1 MDLILLVS
9 ILTVVFVLVLLWAKT
24 DEVARR
30 QERADEHAVVL
41 EARLEKLQRT
51 VAKLASAPATAVVQ
65 AREAATPVV
74 APAAAPVMPA
84 AAPARPA
91 AAASGPEVAPRWSA
105 PPPPARR
112 EWVTR
117 EEILERPA
125 YGPVTW
131 IEPTP
136 GPRGPGLVERI
147 LRQLDLTPSTP
158 DGGWSRGTLEAWLE
172 GRMLAVVGGIALL
185 LGAIF
190 FLSLAFSRGWITE
203 PLRVLIGLVAGAGL
217 LVLGE
222 LSFTRLRG
230 ALGHVLVAVG
240 LAIISLALLAATRL
254 YHVVPV
260 EWGLLGAFVAAAAAA
275 AIAVR
280 HDSQVVAAFG
290 LTAVLASP
298 PILGASPTLVTLLFV
313 ASALVGT
320 TGVAIFRTWVWLPPL
335 AFVLAGPQLA
345 SYVTGGPP
353 AAEGLV
359 AVAGFWLVN
368 VVAAGGEEV
377 RHSTD
382 RLRTTT
388 VTLLLADAAFTL
400 WAGFAILSGPQEA
413 WRGTFLAV
421 MAVAHLALG
430 LAFLLRNG
438 DRHAFGLVVAATG
451 VAALTMAFPI
461 QFGGPPVP
469 IAWTAEAVALAW
481 VAVIRRHPYSAAV
494 SVLLA
499 VLAVEHLVSIEYGPA
514 ELVAGFSRSI
524 PFVGPEGMTF
534 GFMLAA
540 LAVTGLIVRIA
551 WVRAGLV
558 AVGGMVAIYVF
569 PFELSGPALVAGW
582 ATLAVAGLVAYARV
596 VMPRSD
602 ADFRDDRVLALGLPG
617 WMVAP
622 IAGAVSALSR
632 VVRPSFVTA
641 AVMAG
646 VGAIAH
652 LVVFDY
658 PALSIYA
665 GTPEDIPF
673 VGLPGLA
680 FGTVLGAIAATGL
693 CVSISWVR
701 IGLAALGGL
710 VALYVFPFELSGPA
724 LVAGWAVLAT
734 VAFGVEAHV
743 IERRI
748 GPTLG
753 GGGLVRG
760 MRPAVR
766 VVGGLAGI
774 AALTHLVVLDFPIDQ
789 LGRRI
794 LSSTPYAGPEGLSL
808 AVALAALAAVGW
820 VMGARWVRLGVGG
833 IGLALLVFT
842 VTYEVGLPNVAVAWS
857 LLALAS
863 VAVVRRVAPVRPL
876 PGLRDPLVEATAE
889 RLPFVA
895 AGLALLF
902 LGVQS
907 LWLAD
912 PLSFGR
918 FVTGALQ
925 LDRTPFADQRTYVL
939 AILAATIALSGWAW
953 RGIMPG
959 LRGGVTALVVVAW
972 LLPFEI
978 RPGYAVAGWSALA
991 LAGFW
996 ALRIFPGERLLLGAT
1011 SCALAGFGAVVALA
1025 VVAPPDR
1032 LVVDSATTVL
1042 GWPLLTDATVA
1053 LAALAVA
1060 AGAGAFL
1067 HRDER
1072 LSLPALAGAGVALV
1086 YLLSVAV
1093 VDQFQLQVA
1102 SRPLEE
1108 LQKEAQ
1114 VGLSALWS
1122 IVGAA
1127 AFATG
1132 LVARRPPIRLFGLAL
1147 LGLATAKVFLVDL
1160 AALDVAYRVLSL
1172 VALGVLLLVSAAVY
1186 ARMQRPR
1193 GPVVPRHI

>member
-1 MDLILLVS
+1 MDLMLLIIV
-9 ILTVVFVLVLLWAKT
+9 LAVVFVLVLLWVKT
-24 DEVARR
+24 DELSRR
-30 QERADEHAVVL
+30 QERADEHAHEL
-41 EARLEKLQRT
+41 QAGIERLQRK
-51 VAKLASAPATAVVQ
+51 VAKLAAAPATAVVQ
-65 AREAATPVV
+65 AAPPPTVTPV
-74 APAAAPVMPA
+74 A
-84 AAPARPA
+84 A
-91 AAASGPEVAPRWSA
+91 AAASVRPAAPASGPAIPSQRSA

-112 EWVTR
+112 EWVAR
-117 EEILERPA
+117 EEITDPAA
-125 YGPVTW
+125 YGPATW
-131 IEPTP
+131 VVPTP
-136 GPRGPGLVERI
+136 GPRGPGLVERV
-147 LRQLDLTPSTP
+147 LRQLDLTPPTA
-158 DGGWSRGTLEAWLE
+158 DGGWSRTTFEAWLE

-203 PLRVLIGLVAGAGL
+203 PLRVLIGLVAGAAL

-260 EWGLLGAFVAAAAAA
+260 EWGLLGAFVAAVAAA

-313 ASALVGT
+313 AATLVGT
-320 TGVAIFRTWVWLPPL
+320 TGVSLFRTWVWLPPL

-353 AAEGLV
+353 VTEGLV
-359 AVAGFWLVN
+359 AIAAFWLVN
-368 VVAAGGEEV
+368 VVAAGGEEA
-377 RHSTD
+377 RHSSD

-388 VTLLLADAAFTL
+388 VTLLLADAAFTM
-400 WAGFAILSGPQEA
+400 WGGFAILSGPQEA

-421 MAVAHLALG
+421 MAAAHLALG
-430 LAFLLRNG
+430 LGFLVRNG
-438 DRHAFGLVVAATG
+438 DRHPFGLVVAATG
-451 VAALTMAFPI
+451 VAALTMAVPI

-499 VLAVEHLVSIEYGPA
+499 ILAVGHLVSIEYGPA
-514 ELVAGFSRSI
+514 DLVAGFARSI

-551 WVRAGLV
+551 WVRAGFAV
-558 AVGGMVAIYVF
+558 VGGLVAIYVF

-582 ATLAVAGLVAYARV
+582 AALAVAGLVAYARV
-596 VMPRSD
+596 VTPRIG
-602 ADFRDDRVLALGLPG
+602 ADFREGRVATLGLPEL
-617 WMVAP
+617 MVAP
-622 IAGAVSALSR
+622 VAATVSALGR
-632 VVRPSFVTA
+632 LVRPSFVTTA
-641 AVMAG
+641 ALAG

-658 PALSIYA
+658 PALSIYV
-665 GTPEDIPF
+665 GTPHDIPF
-673 VGLPGLA
+673 DGLPGLA
-680 FGTVLGAIAATGL
+680 FAIVLGAIVATGL
-693 CVSISWVR
+693 LVPIAWGRV
-701 IGLAALGGL
+701 GLAALGGL
-710 VALYVFPFELSGPA
+710 VTMYVFPFELSGPA
-724 LVAGWAVLAT
+724 LVAGWAALAT
-734 VAFGVEAHV
+734 AALGVEARV

-748 GPTLG
+748 GPVFG
-753 GGGLVRG
+753 GGTLVRA

-766 VVGGLAGI
+766 AVGGLAGI
-774 AALTHLVVLDFPIDQ
+774 AALAHLVVLDFPIYL

-808 AVALAALAAVGW
+808 AVALVALAAAGW
-820 VMGARWVRLGVGG
+820 VMRARWIRLGMAGT
-833 IGLALLVFT
+833 GLALLVFT
-842 VTYEVGLPNVAVAWS
+842 VTFEVGLPDVTVAWG

-863 VAVVRRVAPVRPL
+863 VALVRRVAPVRPL
-876 PGLRDPLVEATAE
+876 PGLRDQIVEAAAE
-889 RLPFVA
+889 RLPYAA

-902 LGVQS
+902 LVGQS

-912 PLSFGR
+912 PMSFGR
-918 FVTGALQ
+918 FVIGDLQ
-925 LDRTPFADQRTYVL
+925 PGGIPFIDQRTYVL
-939 AILAATIALSGWAW
+939 AILAVTIVLSGWVW

-959 LRGGVTALVVVAW
+959 LRGGVAAVLVVAW

-978 RPGYAVAGWSALA
+978 RPGYAVAGWSVLA

-996 ALRIFPGERLLLGAT
+996 ALRIFPRERLLLGAT

-1032 LVVDSATTVL
+1032 LVVDPATTVL

-1053 LAALAVA
+1053 LGALAIAAA
-1060 AGAGAFL
+1060 AGALL
-1067 HRDER
+1067 HRGER
-1072 LSLPALAGAGVALV
+1072 LSLPALVGAGVAVV

-1093 VDQFQLQVA
+1093 VDQFQLQIA
-1102 SRPLEE
+1102 ARPLED

-1122 IVGAA
+1122 VLGAA
-1127 AFATG
+1127 GFATG
-1132 LVARRPPIRLFGLAL
+1132 LVARRPPIRLFGLGL

-1193 GPVVPRHI
+1193 GPVAPKHI